1 MYTCFKM
8 PIVRE
13 NVFYPPTQKTY
24 FLYLTLYCV
33 TVIVFACVQQREE
46 KLEVDWS
53 GQQDLRSQGN
63 RK

>member
-1 MYTCFKM
+1 M

-13 NVFYPPTQKTY
+13 NMFFILQLKKLI
-24 FLYLTLYCV
+24 FLTLYCV

-53 GQQDLRSQGN
+53 GQQDLRSQGI

>member
-13 NVFYPPTQKTY
+13 NMFFILQLKKLI
-24 FLYLTLYCV
+24 FLTLYCV